1 MHLALAARDD
11 VMTDGIVW
19 KHTGH
24 QHDTI
29 DGLEFTMSDG
39 SIDRAGDIIDPA
51 GWKIGKH
58 IPALYGHEGHRL
70 PIGKW
75 TDVKVVKGAL
85 VGKLQLAEEGT
96 SGFIDAVRNLLRQKM
111 LNNCSVG
118 FRPLAKEPLDD
129 KSDPFWGPF
138 KFTKQEL
145 LECSLVNVPANPNA
159 TIRRALDQISVEVR
173 RQLVAVSGDIEPV
186 VKAKAPT
193 AVTGVTPP
201 RDTNKMSITERI
213 QQVQD
218 EIIALRDL
226 QAPMIGKIK
235 DGGDLEDDEQ
245 VEFDRIEIDRGK
257 LEKKL
262 GTLQATER
270 SLGLQSVTRA
280 SGPTSQ
286 TVAVHSPHVAASGR
300 MAQRP
305 GTRPMDLLVKLAVCH
320 LKAAAGRK
328 PLDLIQAEHY
338 RDHADVEAVIKT
350 AVAPAQTTVAG
361 WAAELVDTAVLDF
374 MEAIRPVS
382 AYGQLSGLG
391 MRFSFDAHGT
401 VKIPRRNNINNAAGD
416 LRGAFVGEGQPIP
429 VRRGSFGSLSLT
441 PHKMGV
447 ISTFTR
453 EMAQRASPAIEGLI
467 REGIVEDTAEAVDQ
481 ALLDAV
487 AGDTIRP
494 AGLGNG
500 VTPITGT
507 AGGGTAAVTA
517 DIAAIIAPFVAAN
530 AADRLAWVMN
540 PILVHKL
547 GWMASAV
554 GIYPFR
560 EQVQGGNF
568 SNYPIIQT
576 TNAAATE
583 LWLIRYADF
592 MSATGD
598 TPEFDVSDVATI
610 HEDDG
615 AYPTDQAMRTGT
627 TTVLPIVGK
636 ATPPPAL
643 ADIATPVR
651 SLWQTASIGIRMLL
665 GMDWGMRRSGM
676 VQKTTGITW

>member
-1 MHLALAARDD
+1 
-11 VMTDGIVW
+11 MTDDIVW
-19 KHTGH
+19 KHTGR
-24 QHDTI
+24 QTDDDV

-39 SIDRAGDIIDPA
+39 SIDRAGDVIDPA
-51 GWKIGKH
+51 GWKVGRH
-58 IPALYGHEGHRL
+58 IPALYGHDGHRL

-75 TDVKVVKGAL
+75 TNVKVVKGQL
-85 VGKLQLAEEGT
+85 TGKLQLAEEGT
-96 SGFIDAVRNLLRQKM
+96 SAFTDAVRKLLRQKM
-111 LNNCSVG
+111 IDSCSVG
-118 FRPLAKEPLDD
+118 FRPLEKEPLSDQ
-129 KSDPFWGPF
+129 SDPFFGPF

-145 LECSLVNVPANPNA
+145 LECSLVAVPANPNA
-159 TIRRALDQISVEVR
+159 TIRRALDQIPLDIR
-173 RQLVAVSGDIEPV
+173 RQLVAVSGETV
-186 VKAKAPT
+186 LKSGSTTFA
-193 AVTGVTPP
+193 AVSGLTPS
-201 RDTNKMSITERI
+201 RDKTKMSITERI

-218 EIIALRDL
+218 EIIAMRDL
-226 QAPMIGKIK
+226 QAPLIIKVK
-235 DGGDLEDDEQ
+235 DGGDLDDEEQ
-245 VEFDRIEIDRGK
+245 DEFDRLEVDRGK

-270 SLGLQSVTRA
+270 SLGLQAVTR
-280 SGPTSQ
+280 SGAPLAQ
-286 TVAVHSPHVAASGR
+286 TVAVHSPAAAASGR

-305 GTRPMDLLVKLAVCH
+305 GSRPLDLLVRLAVCH
-320 LKAAAGRK
+320 LKATAERK
-328 PLDLIQAEHY
+328 PLDMVRSEIY
-338 RDHADVEAVIKT
+338 RDHQDVEAVIKT
-350 AVAPAQTTVAG
+350 ATNPAQTTVAG
-361 WAAELVDTAVLDF
+361 WAAELVDTAILDF
-374 MEAIRPVS
+374 MEAIRPIS
-382 AYGQLSGLG
+382 AYGSLSSLG
-391 MRFSFDAHGT
+391 MRFSFGDNGT

-453 EMAQRASPAIEGLI
+453 EQAQRSTPAIEGLI
-467 REGIVEDTAEAVDQ
+467 REGIIEDTAEGIDQ

-500 VTPITGT
+500 VTPGTGT

-517 DIAAIIAPFVAAN
+517 DIAAILAPFVAAN

-547 GWMASAV
+547 GWMASAIGV
-554 GIYPFR
+554 YPFR
-560 EQVQGGNF
+560 EQVQGGTF

-576 TNAAATE
+576 TNAGATD
-583 LWLIRYADF
+583 LWLVRYADF
-592 MSATGD
+592 MSATSD

-615 AYPTDQAMRTGT
+615 AYPADQAMRVGT

-676 VQKTTGITW
+676 VQKTTGLTW